1 MSTNLQIE
9 SSFNNI
15 FGVKHYHVKVVK
27 KKENI
32 FKYIVSVLS
41 YALFIWLL
49 LIGGTLLLY
58 VADIK
63 IRAAKG
69 DYSAPVFNAYV
80 VLSGSML
87 PEIAI
92 KDIVVTK
99 KIPAEELE
107 VGDIITFIAPDSRY
121 GGISITH
128 RILDKYYDE
137 SLGSYTYR
145 TKGDNNNVADSALV
159 PNDNILG
166 KVILKIPKLGY
177 IQDLLSSKGGLIFV
191 VLIPCLVIL
200 SYDIMKVLKK
210 IGQKTKLI
218 KE

>member
-1 MSTNLQIE
+1 MTVDLSMETG
-9 SSFNNI
+9 FNNI
-15 FGVKHYHVKVVK
+15 FGVKHYNVRVLK

-32 FKYIVSVLS
+32 LRYIISVLS
-41 YALFIWLL
+41 YALFVWLML
-49 LIGGTLLLY
+49 VGGMLLLY

-99 KIPAEELE
+99 KVPAERLE
-107 VGDIITFIAPDSRY
+107 VGDIITFIAPDTRY

-128 RILDKYYDE
+128 RIIDKFYDE

-145 TKGDNNNVADSALV
+145 TQGDNNKVADAALV

-166 KVILKIPKLGY
+166 KVILKVPKLGY
-177 IQDLLSSKGGLIFV
+177 IQDLLASKGGLIFV
-191 VLIPCLVIL
+191 VLIPSLVIL
-200 SYDIMKVLKK
+200 SYDIMKIFKK
-210 IGQKTKLI
+210 VGQKTKLI

>member
-1 MSTNLQIE
+1 MYADVEMNTG
-9 SSFNNI
+9 FNNI
-15 FGVKHYHVKVVK
+15 FGVKHYNVKVLK
-27 KKENI
+27 KKENPI
-32 FKYIVSVLS
+32 KFTISVLS
-41 YALFIWLL
+41 YALFIWLM

-87 PEIAI
+87 PSIQI

-99 KIPAEELE
+99 KVAAETLE

-128 RILDKYYDE
+128 RIIEKYYDE
-137 SLGSYTYR
+137 SIGTYSYKTQ
-145 TKGDNNNVADSALV
+145 GDNNNVADTSLV
-159 PNDNILG
+159 PNNNILG

-177 IQDLLSSKGGLIFV
+177 IQDLLSSKGGV
-191 VLIPCLVIL
+191 VITILIPCLVIL
-200 SYDIMKVLKK
+200 SYDIMKIFKK
-210 IGQKTKLI
+210 VGQKTKLI
-218 KE
+218 KG